1 MEGETVEVAGLK
13 FTPYLSQSQ
22 IASRVGRV
30 AAEIRAHY
38 AGQELPILLCMLN
51 GAFVFAADLLR
62 ALQMEVEIEFIRYS
76 SYQGT
81 SSCGEVSEILGLR
94 QPLRGKRVLVVEDIV
109 DSGLT
114 MARLIQELE
123 RQGAKEVRIAAMF
136 TKPEAFRGSYTVHH
150 VGEELPNRFVVV
162 YGLDYNGL
170 GRGLPELYIRTE

>member
-30 AAEIRAHY
+30 AAEIRSYY

-76 SYQGT
+76 SYQGAA
-81 SSCGEVSEILGLR
+81 SCGEVSEILGLR

-150 VGEELPNRFVVV
+150 VGEELPNRFVVG